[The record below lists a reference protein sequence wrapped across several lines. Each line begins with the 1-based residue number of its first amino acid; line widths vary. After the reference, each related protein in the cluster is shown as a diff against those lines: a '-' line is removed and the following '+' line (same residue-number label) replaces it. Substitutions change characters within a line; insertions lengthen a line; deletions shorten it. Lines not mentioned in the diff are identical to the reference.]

1 MEILVL
7 IKINNKIIVHWPW
20 LFSLLTS
27 IDFLFN
33 QSILSIVIECHQLS
47 TSSTALVRKVRIVT
61 SELSFKE
68 KHIDLQTAWTYK
80 WMNIFKGLF
89 TWRKILK
96 LHWVTGSPHKL
107 CDCFYLKC
115 YVLSFL
121 SLEMMN
127 FDLSNTGIPH
137 NHIIGW

>member
-7 IKINNKIIVHWPW
+7 IKINNKIVHWPW

-47 TSSTALVRKVRIVT
+47 TLSTALVRKVRIVT

-89 TWRKILK
+89 TWRKIVK
-96 LHWVTGSPHKL
+96 LPWVTESPHKL

-121 SLEMMN
+121 PLETTN
-127 FDLSNTGIPH
+127 FDLSNTG
-137 NHIIGW
+137 